1 MNIKKLYLDIEKCM
15 NKMKDLTGEKL
26 RIGDKQKF
34 QPFAAVSSTPPH
46 VYYHILH
53 SLANTKLFFTI
64 FFLCDDLIFVQ
75 NGLK

>member
-1 MNIKKLYLDIEKCM
+1 
-15 NKMKDLTGEKL
+15 MKDLTGEKL

-46 VYYHILH
+46 VYYHI
-53 SLANTKLFFTI
+53 SYPLANTKLFFTI